1 MQNNDAL
8 VQRLVQSV
16 RLFGG
21 FTADEARQY
30 LAACQFEQ
38 HPAGKR
44 LLNEGE
50 DGSELYVLLSGTV
63 AVNRFAGITEHELT
77 RLGPGETFG
86 ELALIDFGWRSAS
99 VVAIDDVRVLVFKRA
114 SMPRLAGLETKLYR
128 NLAIMMAGR
137 LRETDARLA
146 EMAEQSQ
153 EKQAFEKL
161 ASETQRYFV
170 G

>member
-8 VQRLVQSV
+8 VQKLIQSV
-16 RLFGG
+16 RLFSG
-21 FTADEARQY
+21 FGQDEARQF
-30 LAACQFEQ
+30 LAACHFEQ

-50 DGSELYVLLSGTV
+50 DGSELYVLLSGMVSVT
-63 AVNRFAGITEHELT
+63 RFGGVSEHELT

-99 VVAIDDVRVLVFKRA
+99 IISLEEIRVLVFKRA
-114 SMPRLAGLETKLYR
+114 SLSQIPALEAKLYR

-137 LRETDARLA
+137 LRETDARLTDLADKSA
-146 EMAEQSQ
+146 ERSAI
-153 EKQAFEKL
+153 EKL
-161 ASETQRYFV
+161 TSDTQRFFV